1 MLVHLNSQLLPVDQA
16 RISPLDRGFLFG
28 DGIYEGL
35 RAFDGRVVAID
46 LHIKRMQAGLNTA
59 RIPWDAARLATITD
73 QLLAANNLKDAFI
86 YWQVSRGQPAPG
98 QPIRTRLLK
107 GQITPTVFGYAVAT
121 PPLSAYEA
129 PHSPPSKTMAIVQD
143 TRWLR
148 GQMKSISLLGSVL
161 AAIEADETGADDAI
175 LVRDGLVAETTSANI
190 VLAVP
195 RADGTTELVTP
206 SLESVPILAGVTRD
220 LLIDAGARYGLPISQ
235 RAVYLEE
242 LRSATEIM
250 ALGTLTMVTS
260 VNKLDGRPVG
270 TGTPGPIA
278 RKLMEAMLKAIRA

>member
-1 MLVHLNSQLLPVDQA
+1 
-16 RISPLDRGFLFG
+16 
-28 DGIYEGL
+28 
-35 RAFDGRVVAID
+35 
-46 LHIKRMQAGLNTA
+46 
-59 RIPWDAARLATITD
+59 
-73 QLLAANNLKDAFI
+73 
-86 YWQVSRGQPAPG
+86 
-98 QPIRTRLLK
+98 
-107 GQITPTVFGYAVAT
+107 
-121 PPLSAYEA
+121 
-129 PHSPPSKTMAIVQD
+129 MAIVQD

-175 LVRDGLVAETTSANI
+175 LVRDGLVAETTSANV

-220 LLIDAGARYGLPISQ
+220 LLIEAAPRHGLTILQ

-260 VNKLDGRPVG
+260 VVKLDGRAVG
-270 TGTPGPIA
+270 QGTPGPVA
-278 RKLMEAMLKAIRA
+278 RRLMEVLHGAIRA

>member
-35 RAFDGRVVAID
+35 RAFDGRVVAMD

-59 RIPWDAARLATITD
+59 RIPWDAARLAPITE

-86 YWQVSRGQPAPG
+86 YWQVSRGCPAPG

-121 PPLSAYEA
+121 PPLKTYE
-129 PHSPPSKTMAIVQD
+129 PPNPPPSKTMAIVQD

-161 AAIEADETGADDAI
+161 AAIEADETGADDAV
-175 LVRDGLVAETTSANI
+175 LVRDGLVAETTSANV

-220 LLIDAGARYGLPISQ
+220 VLIEAAPRHGLPITQ

-260 VNKLDGRPVG
+260 VTKLDGKPVG
-270 TGTPGPIA
+270 AGSPGPLA
-278 RKLMEAMLKAIRA
+278 RKLMDVMLKAIRA